1 MNIDKCTVEALKVLE
16 QSERAGVKVEHKV
29 ISKKSKII
37 AITAAFA
44 IMMSA
49 TSIAAN
55 AANPAPIT
63 SETVAEAQVNDV
75 YVYTRDYVNVRSTA
89 DFTDNILY
97 TLEPKTKVKLL
108 GVDGDWSYI
117 EVYGVKAYIH
127 SHYLSTKELE
137 YTGDCDTDDEEDTLV
152 KEKIAAAKNREN
164 SAENKE
170 EVEQSNYKVDTADTA
185 DTADTDEKSEDC
197 MSSADA
203 EIEKCPP
210 AEEQNDYTDEE
221 LENYP
226 SEGSEIEECSYSTD
240 DTYYGTTEEGD
251 DVYHNDSGTFDA
263 FSADGYMTAE
273 EFRNYGIVNHNGECF
288 TYYSELV
295 LPREGLEIPG
305 RYTEYEGYVCDGEG
319 YVVLATP
326 DEYTHPRGSTI
337 ELPTGRTG
345 KFYDF
350 CPEGSIDVYV
360 NW

>member
-1 MNIDKCTVEALKVLE
+1 MNIDKCTVEALKILE
-16 QSERAGVKVEHKV
+16 QSERDGVKVEHKV
-29 ISKKSKII
+29 LSKKSKIV
-37 AITAAFA
+37 AITAALA
-44 IMMSA
+44 VMMSA
-49 TSIAAN
+49 TGIAAN

-63 SETVAEAQVNDV
+63 SETIAEAQINDV

-97 TLEPKTKVKLL
+97 TLEPGTKVKLL
-108 GVDGDWSYI
+108 KVDGDWSYI
-117 EVYGVKAYIH
+117 EAYGVKAYIY

-137 YTGDCDTDDEEDTLV
+137 YTGDCDTDDKEDTLV

-170 EVEQSNYKVDTADTA
+170 EVEQFNYKADTADTADAADTA
-185 DTADTDEKSEDC
+185 DTADTDEEPEDC
-197 MSSADA
+197 MS
-203 EIEKCPP
+203 
-210 AEEQNDYTDEE
+210 
-221 LENYP
+221 

-295 LPREGLEIPG
+295 LPGEGLEIPG
-305 RYTEYEGYVCDGEG
+305 RYTDYEGYVCDGEG

-326 DEYTHPRGSTI
+326 NEYTHPRGSVI
-337 ELPTGRTG
+337 ELPTGRMG